1 MATLIEFGKQIIDLL
16 LPLLNK
22 FVVAI
27 IIILIGFI
35 IGRILGKFLEKLLYE
50 IELNKLI
57 KEATGIKF
65 SLAEIVG
72 MIVKYLTY
80 FIFIVIALNQIG
92 ITTIVL
98 NMITGAVF
106 ILLILAIF
114 LGIKDFIP
122 NFIAGLSIISRGNI
136 KKGDLIQVNSTKGRI
151 QNISLMQTLV
161 KTSKG
166 DIIFL
171 PNSLLTKHKVIKL
184 EEVVIYSI
192 VVPILLIY

>member
-184 EEVVIYSI
+184 KK
-192 VVPILLIY
+192 